1 MELIVKLPIFAE
13 LTSNRKKGSFWNYK
27 KAKDISKNYAY
38 LATIAELNYA
48 IVAGCPYDFI
58 GKKLHMTIE
67 FYFECNAHRDLTNF
81 AEGQKDAIDGIFLAL
96 KYDDWNID
104 QVLLIR
110 KELNKTNPHVIIK
123 IKDQSHD

>member
-1 MELIVKLPIFAE
+1 MELIVKLPIFAK

-27 KAKDISKNYAY
+27 KEKTSSKNYAY

-48 IVAGCPYDFI
+48 KVAGCPYDFI

-67 FYFECNAHRDLTNF
+67 FYFEDKARRDLTNF

-110 KELNKTNPHVIIK
+110 KDLNKINPHVIII
-123 IKDQSHD
+123 IKELKHE